1 MAMRFLSWCLGNFPR
16 AIFLPKNKLQSLIFR
31 VIRPHHRYRYNW
43 ITDRSKEVEF
53 FSYHSQACKTIGKSS
68 NLKKGASLDKI
79 LLLSLVFW
87 IQGETVSRAD
97 AFSDF
102 PEPPP
107 PEFIAPELPTIII
120 KAVGDIILGT
130 NYPSN
135 QLPSNPATL
144 FNRVQPLLQD
154 ADVVFGNFE
163 STLTR
168 HPTTPKVPSAG
179 IVYAFRTPPE
189 YAQFLQQAGFN
200 VLSVANNHSYDF
212 TEQGFRDT
220 LRHLENAGMMAVG
233 EKGKI
238 VYTEVNGIEIA
249 WVGFSY
255 LGYHNSINNLPQ
267 ANALIREA
275 SDRADITIVS
285 VHAGAEGNN
294 ALRVQNRTETYLG
307 ENRGNMVL
315 FSHNAIANG
324 ADLIL
329 GHGPHVPRA
338 LELRNGKLIA
348 YSLGNFMGYRT
359 LNTAGANGYSLVLE
373 IEVDDLGNF
382 IRGQIHPVRLDSQG
396 IPHPDSERRS
406 INLMRQLTT
415 QDFPNTPL
423 IIDPNG
429 QISF

>member
-1 MAMRFLSWCLGNFPR
+1 MRPLSRLSRWTSPWFIVLFGMVFVTQTQKP
-16 AIFLPKNKLQSLIFR
+16 S
-31 VIRPHHRYRYNW
+31 RPDSVL
-43 ITDRSKEVEF
+43 T
-53 FSYHSQACKTIGKSS
+53 
-68 NLKKGASLDKI
+68 L
-79 LLLSLVFW
+79 
-87 IQGETVSRAD
+87 
-97 AFSDF
+97 

-107 PEFIAPELPTIII
+107 PEFIAPELPTITI

-130 NYPSN
+130 NYPNN
-135 QLPSNPATL
+135 QLPPNPSIL

-154 ADVVFGNFE
+154 ADVLFGNFE

-179 IVYAFRTPPE
+179 RVYAFRTPPE
-189 YAQFLQQAGFN
+189 YAQFLQQAGFD

-220 LRHLENAGMMAVG
+220 LGHLSNVGILPVG

-238 VYTEVNGIEIA
+238 VYTEVNGIQVA
-249 WVGFSY
+249 WLGFSY
-255 LGYHNSINNLPQ
+255 LGYHNSINNLSE
-267 ANALIREA
+267 ANRLISEA

-294 ALRVQNRTETYLG
+294 ALRVQNRTETFYG

-315 FSHNAIANG
+315 FSQNAIANG

-359 LNTAGANGYSLVLE
+359 LSTAGANGESFVLE
-373 IEVDDLGNF
+373 IELDDFGNF
-382 IRGQIHPVRLDSQG
+382 IQGQIHPIRLDSQG
-396 IPHPDSERRS
+396 IPYPDPEGRS
-406 INLMRQLTT
+406 INLIRQLTR

-423 IIDPNG
+423 VIDEEG
-429 QISF
+429 MLSF